1 MLPLLLLLL
10 LLLPLLLLRLLQ
22 IPVYVGGDCWTALRK
37 LLCSLSFMPPEL
49 QTSTAVVQTFGNGL
63 YAPQF
68 PARSVCE
75 DYNAICAPVITG
87 FLSETGVDW
96 FRVSTS
102 SCWNCFCHN
111 EFQRITINPLV

>member
-1 MLPLLLLLL
+1 
-10 LLLPLLLLRLLQ
+10 
-22 IPVYVGGDCWTALRK
+22 
-37 LLCSLSFMPPEL
+37 MPPEL
-49 QTSTAVVQTFGNGL
+49 QTSTAVVQTFGTGL

-96 FRVSTS
+96 FRICVTAIASGSFACAAEGRDCNQVLPSGALQFPTEVQTVTVTNVTGAVLRTS
-102 SCWNCFCHN
+102 PNTMADAKPVRRQS
-111 EFQRITINPLV
+111 